1 MNFIHYGEPQYWE
14 LRYQDEMAS
23 ALQGFQTFDWYITFE
38 NGTISAHASKFLLFY
53 YVGMLQCTKYSRM

>member
-23 ALQGFQTFDWYITFE
+23 ALHGFQTFDWYITFE
-38 NGTISAHASKFLLFY
+38 NGVQVYISTLLLYF
-53 YVGMLQCTKYSRM
+53 QC